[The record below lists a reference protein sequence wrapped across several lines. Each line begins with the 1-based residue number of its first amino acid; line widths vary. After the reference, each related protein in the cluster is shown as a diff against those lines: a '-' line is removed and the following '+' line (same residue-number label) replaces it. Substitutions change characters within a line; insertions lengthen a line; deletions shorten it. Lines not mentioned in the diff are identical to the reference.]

1 MKSNI
6 EHLHDDVF
14 GKTFAMY
21 DKEEMIRFI
30 EPFKIRF
37 ERNKLDPHSLFKGKK
52 CLDAGC
58 GNGRGSIFM
67 AMHGAAEIQSIDI
80 SLTNIESVKRNA
92 EIFGYSDIINV
103 QHSSLEKIPFEN
115 EEFDFV
121 WCNGVMMHTHNPDTC
136 LKELS
141 RVLKINGKSWIY
153 LYGAGGVYWYCV
165 YKFREMLQQYSEEQ
179 CINAMK
185 FAQVPVSF
193 LAEYMDDWKAPY
205 LRTYTHDDFSQ
216 RLKELGFINADT
228 IPYGT
233 DYDTS
238 HRVNTFKK
246 DGVYLGDGDLRY
258 LITKKTNNL
267 SDDSLISDSVFGS
280 HYDYPDVYT
289 KPLDE
294 KFDLLEKEVRGSL
307 VLKILTCAYLQRNL
321 RDNIFS
327 TAQPFSLEVF
337 LNYFDAAISLLRS
350 IK

>member
-6 EHLHDDVF
+6 EHLNDDVF
-14 GKTFAMY
+14 GQTFAMY

-37 ERNKLDPHSLFKGKK
+37 EKNKLDPYSLFKGKK

-103 QHSSLEKIPFEN
+103 QQSSLEKIPFDG

-121 WCNGVMMHTHNPDTC
+121 WCNGVLMHTHNPDAC
-136 LKELS
+136 LKELA
-141 RVLKINGKSWIY
+141 RVLKIDGKSWIY
-153 LYGAGGVYWYCV
+153 VYGAGGVYWYCV
-165 YKFREMLQQYSEEQ
+165 YKFREILQKYSEEQ

-205 LRTYTHDDFSQ
+205 LRTYTHDDFSR
-216 RLKELGFINADT
+216 RLKELGFINIDPL
-228 IPYGT
+228 PYGN

-238 HRVNTFKK
+238 HRVNKFKN
-246 DGVYLGDGDLRY
+246 DALYLGDGDLRY
-258 LITKKTNNL
+258 LLTKNTNNL
-267 SDDSLISDSVFGS
+267 RDEHPISDSVFGS
-280 HYDYPDVYT
+280 HYNYPDIYT
-289 KPLDE
+289 NPLDE
-294 KFDLLEKEVRGSL
+294 KFDLLEQEVGESL

-327 TAQPFSLEVF
+327 TTQPFTLEIF
-337 LNYFDAAISLLRS
+337 LNYFDDAVNLLRS